1 MRILFTPALPKQ
13 PDNTAMMDEMLSVA
27 RMDERRSRAIA
38 VSARLAKLACHIQ
51 SGKLD
56 CHQAAELLRQEAQRY
71 ENESQ
76 ELH

>member
-1 MRILFTPALPKQ
+1 MRLMFISTPQ
-13 PDNTAMMDEMLSVA
+13 GDTSVMDEMLSVA
-27 RMDERRSRAIA
+27 RMDERRSRAVA

-56 CHQAAELLRQEAQRY
+56 CHQAAELLREEATRY
-71 ENESQ
+71 ETEAR